1 MMEYLICFL
10 FLEIACLFVVVFL
23 FGLKLYKV
31 LLDIHEVSL
40 GIRENTRTPL

>member
-10 FLEIACLFVVVFL
+10 FLETACLLIVVFL

>member
-10 FLEIACLFVVVFL
+10 FLETACLLVVVFL

-31 LLDIHEVSL
+31 LLDIYEVSL

>member
-10 FLEIACLFVVVFL
+10 FLETACLLIVVIL